1 MKQEPVGADHRDH
14 AWKDVVTDAMSE
26 SNTER
31 LKEKIAA
38 AETAIFERLQALAAK
53 NSHSQ
58 SAEVL
63 ELRKASEALLAL
75 KTDVLRFPDWRQP

>member
-1 MKQEPVGADHRDH
+1 
-14 AWKDVVTDAMSE
+14 
-26 SNTER
+26 